1 MPKDWLRQ
9 HPEKAREMGRKGGK
23 TMRYK
28 QSPEYRAG
36 YQAGWRAAKR
46 STTQHPAKP
55 D

>member
-28 QSPEYRAG
+28 RTPDYLRG
-36 YQAGWRAAKR
+36 YLAGWIAKKR
-46 STTQHPAKP
+46 EERRRG
-55 D
+55 